1 MTLAYINSLLQA
13 PILHVVISQITPQMK
28 IFWCISPNFSPRI
41 PCAIF
46 VLIPIAYI
54 IFNIYFYLFFR
65 NYELLLQCSPGN
77 HEVTLHQLIQY
88 HMWRYRSSVFSLR
101 NNHYTTNKERAHTP
115 VSARSHFSLRMH
127 TSFPWP
133 KTKEVRLTPNDLSRN
148 NNFPHLNYGNTS
160 CLSFPC
166 HLVSQLE

>member
-1 MTLAYINSLLQA
+1 MTPWWLVIAGSHPTCSYISNNSTNEDFLMYILILFSQNSL
-13 PILHVVISQITPQMK
+13 
-28 IFWCISPNFSPRI
+28 CNFCFNSHSLYY
-41 PCAIF
+41 F
-46 VLIPIAYI
+46 LIYI
-54 IFNIYFYLFFR
+54 FYLFFR

-88 HMWRYRSSVFSLR
+88 HMWRYRSSAFSLR
-101 NNHYTTNKERAHTP
+101 NNHYTTNKERAQTP